1 MADPGSNHKIMIT
14 GATSIIGRFLLPS
27 LLDAGYEVHGIS
39 RRAAEAVPSNE
50 KLTWHQADI
59 SQTEQIPDVN
69 AQILIHLAPLWLLPP
84 LLPVLNTL
92 QLKRV
97 IGFGSTSVFS
107 KAHSTNPAERKVAIR
122 LAEAEEAI
130 CRFCSASG
138 MDWTIFRPTL
148 VYDCVRDKN
157 ITRIAGFIRRYGF
170 FPLIGKASGLRQ
182 PIHAADLAQT
192 CMAAL
197 FQPMAF
203 NKAYNLSG
211 GETLSYRQMVER
223 IFSSLGKP
231 AHFLIAPLWLYRLA
245 IRSAML
251 LPGKQEITTEMATR
265 MNVDL
270 CFDHTEAT
278 SDFGFAPRTFSPEW
292 GSGQK
297 K

>member
-1 MADPGSNHKIMIT
+1 MADPGSSHKIMVT

-27 LLDAGYEVHGIS
+27 LLEAGHEIHAIS
-39 RRAAEAVPSNE
+39 RRAAGAAPSDE
-50 KLTWHQADI
+50 KLIWHPADM
-59 SQTEQIPDVN
+59 SEPGQIPDVN
-69 AQILIHLAPLWLLPP
+69 AQTLIHLAPLWLLPP

-107 KAHSTNPAERKVAIR
+107 KAHSANPAERKMAIR
-122 LAEAEEAI
+122 LAEAEEAVR
-130 CRFCSASG
+130 RFCSASG

-170 FPLIGKASGLRQ
+170 FPLIGQAVGLRQ
-182 PIHAADLAQT
+182 PIHAADLAQA
-192 CMAAL
+192 CMSAL
-197 FQPMAF
+197 LQPLTF

-211 GETLSYRQMVER
+211 SETLSYRQMVER

-251 LPGKQEITTEMATR
+251 LPGKQEVTTEMAAR
-265 MNVDL
+265 MNIDL
-270 CFDHTEAT
+270 CFDHAEAA
-278 SDFGFAPRTFSPEW
+278 SDFGFAPRAFSPDW
-292 GSGQK
+292 SRGQEK
-297 K
+297 

>member
-1 MADPGSNHKIMIT
+1 MADLSSNHKIMVT
-14 GATSIIGRFLLPS
+14 GATSIIGRFLLPN
-27 LLDAGYEVHGIS
+27 LLDAGYEVHAIS
-39 RRAAEAVPSNE
+39 RRSAEAVPSNG
-50 KLTWHQADI
+50 KLIWHQADI
-59 SQTEQIPDVN
+59 SQPEQIPGVN

-107 KAHSTNPAERKVAIR
+107 KSHSAHAAERKVAIR
-122 LAEAEEAI
+122 LAEAEEAVR
-130 CRFCSASG
+130 RFCSASR

-170 FPLIGKASGLRQ
+170 FPLIGQGAGLRQ
-182 PIHAADLAQT
+182 PIHAADLAQA
-192 CMAAL
+192 CMTAL
-197 FQPMAF
+197 FQPMTF

-211 GETLSYRQMVER
+211 GETLSYRQMVEK

-251 LPGKQEITTEMATR
+251 LPSKQEITTEMATR

-270 CFDHTEAT
+270 CFAHTEAT
-278 SDFGFAPRTFSPEW
+278 GDFGFAPRAFSPEW
-292 GSGQK
+292 GSRQEK
-297 K
+297 

>member
-1 MADPGSNHKIMIT
+1 MVT
-14 GATSIIGRFLLPS
+14 GATSIIGRFLLPD
-27 LLDAGYEVHGIS
+27 LLKAGHEVHAIS
-39 RRAAEAVPSNE
+39 RRAAGAAPSDK
-50 KLTWHQADI
+50 KLIWHPADM
-59 SQTEQIPDVN
+59 SEPGQIPDVN
-69 AQILIHLAPLWLLPP
+69 TQTLIHLAPLWLLPP

-107 KAHSTNPAERKVAIR
+107 KAHSANLAERKMAIR
-122 LAEAEEAI
+122 LAEAEEAVR
-130 CRFCSASG
+130 RFCSASG

-170 FPLIGKASGLRQ
+170 FPLIGQAAGLRQ
-182 PIHAADLAQT
+182 PIHAADLARA
-192 CMAAL
+192 CMSAL
-197 FQPMAF
+197 FQPLTF

-245 IRSAML
+245 ISSAML
-251 LPGKQEITTEMATR
+251 LPGKQEVTTEMATR
-265 MNVDL
+265 MNIDL
-270 CFDHTEAT
+270 CFDHAEAA
-278 SDFGFAPRTFSPEW
+278 SDFGFAPRAFSPDW
-292 GSGQK
+292 SRGQEK
-297 K
+297 

>member
-1 MADPGSNHKIMIT
+1 MADPGSNHKIMVT
-14 GATSIIGRFLLPS
+14 GATSIIGKFLLPD
-27 LLDAGYEVHGIS
+27 LLDAGYEVHAIS
-39 RRAAEAVPSNE
+39 RRAAEAVPSNG
-50 KLTWHQADI
+50 KLIWHQADM
-59 SQTEQIPDVN
+59 SEPGQIPDVN
-69 AQILIHLAPLWLLPP
+69 TQILIHLAPLWLLPP
-84 LLPVLNTL
+84 LLPILNTL

-97 IGFGSTSVFS
+97 VGFGSTSVFS
-107 KAHSTNPAERKVAIR
+107 KAHSANSAERKVATR
-122 LAEAEEAI
+122 LAEAEEAV

-157 ITRIAGFIRRYGF
+157 ITRIGGFIRRYGF
-170 FPLIGKASGLRQ
+170 FPLIGQAAGLRQ
-182 PIHAADLAQT
+182 PVHAADLAQA
-192 CMAAL
+192 CMTAL
-197 FQPMAF
+197 SQPLTF

-211 GETLSYRQMVER
+211 GETLSYRQMVEK

-270 CFDHTEAT
+270 CFDHRQAID
-278 SDFGFAPRTFSPEW
+278 DFGFAPRAFSPEW
-292 GSGQK
+292 GSGQEK
-297 K
+297 